1 MEFEIYIDNEKI
13 KTLKKTFKTI
23 GLAIKEANMLLRK
36 KGKLIISI
44 DVNGSEFDE
53 NYLYTDKKQI
63 LEIKTKT
70 QSTILLDGIL
80 LSREYITKYFDI
92 LTEIN
97 FEEEQFLDIKEGVK
111 ELLDL
116 TGWFYGL
123 LIATVENYQLQNSE
137 LGEYLY
143 RYEEEIVGLKEA
155 YDEGNIN
162 YVLDILENEMG
173 ILLGEFLENYDR
185 FKDELFK
192 EDGISRFLS

>member
-1 MEFEIYIDNEKI
+1 MEFEIYIDNEKM

-23 GLAIKEANMLLRK
+23 GLAIKEANILLRK

>member
-1 MEFEIYIDNEKI
+1 M
-13 KTLKKTFKTI
+13 
-23 GLAIKEANMLLRK
+23 
-36 KGKLIISI
+36 
-44 DVNGSEFDE
+44 
-53 NYLYTDKKQI
+53 
-63 LEIKTKT
+63 
-70 QSTILLDGIL
+70 
-80 LSREYITKYFDI
+80 
-92 LTEIN
+92 
-97 FEEEQFLDIKEGVK
+97 
-111 ELLDL
+111 DL

>member
-143 RYEEEIVGLKEA
+143 RYEEEIVGLIEA

>member
-1 MEFEIYIDNEKI
+1 MEFEIYIDNEKM

-80 LSREYITKYFDI
+80 LSREYLTKYFDI